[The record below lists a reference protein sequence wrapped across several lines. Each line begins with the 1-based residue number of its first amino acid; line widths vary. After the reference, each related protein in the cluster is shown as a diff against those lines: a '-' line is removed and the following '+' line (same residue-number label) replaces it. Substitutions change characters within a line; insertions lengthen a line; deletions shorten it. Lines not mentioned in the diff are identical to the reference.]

1 MPVFR
6 DYSQANRT
14 SENGLLVG
22 KAVTV
27 PSFLRRAPAQS
38 GFNKGSRR
46 MQCDLEAGDL
56 GKAVDFCGVF
66 GKTEFVVSQKP
77 ISGELVLG

>member
-6 DYSQANRT
+6 DYSQANQT
-14 SENGLLVG
+14 AENGLLVG
-22 KAVTV
+22 EEVTV
-27 PSFLRRAPAQS
+27 PPFLRRAPAQS
-38 GFNKGSRR
+38 GFKKGSRR

-66 GKTEFVVSQKP
+66 GKPSSSFPRSP
-77 ISGELVLG
+77 FSGELVLG